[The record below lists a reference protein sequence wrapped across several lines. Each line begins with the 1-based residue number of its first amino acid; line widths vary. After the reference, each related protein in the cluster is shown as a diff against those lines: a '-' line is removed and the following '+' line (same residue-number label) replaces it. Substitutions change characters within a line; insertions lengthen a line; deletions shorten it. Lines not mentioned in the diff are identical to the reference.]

1 MQYFKHRYDIK
12 AGTLL
17 LQSSEHRETLDNI
30 VAFACRENPKR
41 HFILINKLIG
51 RYTPTAPSVMRAT
64 YNQLAERVGYDSD
77 CYVVSFA
84 EAATGLGAG
93 VADSL
98 ARDQDNE
105 VYFQHTTRHKL
116 EEELW
121 FTVDEE
127 HSHAVNH
134 LFYKPSPDLYEAII
148 KSKKLVIVDDEIT
161 TGRTI
166 KVFLLQILPYLA
178 DLEEIVITYIVDLI
192 ALKNHLQDLNL
203 DIPIRYVSLVKA
215 NITLKKDPEFNPQL
229 PNKVNSELDH
239 SDSISSA
246 GRCAIRM
253 PYCETL
259 NQIQSTKSTL
269 VIADGEHQY
278 IPFLL
283 AEQLERTGVEVAFQS
298 INRSP
303 ILVCDEIVNKYN
315 ITANTDGTEHYLYNF
330 FPKNKS
336 VFVISENEYEGL
348 LFSSEVKYHEW
359 RS

>member
-1 MQYFKHRYDIK
+1 MQYLKHIYDIK

-17 LQSSEHRETLDNI
+17 LQSNEHRKTLDNI

-64 YNQLAERVGYDSD
+64 YNQLAERVGYGSD

-98 ARDQDNE
+98 ARDQNNE
-105 VYFQHTTRHKL
+105 IYFQHTTRHKL
-116 EEELW
+116 DAELW

-134 LFYKPSPDLYEAII
+134 MFYKPSPDLYDAII
-148 KSKKLVIVDDEIT
+148 KSKKLVIIDDEIT

-166 KVFLLQILPYLA
+166 KVFLLQILPYLT
-178 DLEEIVITYIVDLI
+178 DLEEIVITSIVDLM
-192 ALKNHLQDLNL
+192 ATENHLKDLDI
-203 DIPIRYVSLVKA
+203 DIPIRYISLVKA
-215 NITLKKDPEFNPQL
+215 NITLEKDPDFNPTL
-229 PNKVNSELDH
+229 PNKVNSGLDL
-239 SDSISSA
+239 SDSISST

-253 PYCETL
+253 PYREKL
-259 NQIQSTKSTL
+259 NAISSTKNTL

-283 AEQLERTGVEVAFQS
+283 AEQLENSGVEVAFQS

-315 ITANTDGTEHYLYNF
+315 ITANTDGAEHYLYNF

-348 LFSSEVKYHEW
+348 LFTNEVRYHEW
-359 RS
+359 RC